1 MGFFGKILGKAV
13 GSIFAKY
20 IPTYDKNGV
29 QYNGGDIGSQV
40 GSYLPFAHGGMIQ
53 GQAGASVF
61 NQPMM
66 LRQSRPKR
74 NYQKTKKSRK
84 KK

>member
-1 MGFFGKILGKAV
+1 MGFFGKILGSAI
-13 GSIFAKY
+13 GSIAQKY
-20 IPTYDKNGV
+20 FPTYDSQGK
-29 QYNGGDIGSQV
+29 QYNGSDIGSKV
-40 GSYLPFAHGGMIQ
+40 GNYLPFKNGGMIQ
-53 GQAGASVF
+53 DAGASVF